1 MTNKRGF
8 NLIDDPWIPLGDGNV
23 SISEALLDAHTLPG
37 WPDGD
42 PGLAAAVMRTLT
54 VFAYRVTGMDQP
66 MGRSSFALEQRRLLD
81 EGRFDA
87 GAVARYIDRHRDR
100 FWLIGAPLNAPPFAQ
115 DRSLQVSKRDPVSK
129 AVTAWASGHNPVLG
143 PHADTDS
150 LDAAT
155 AAQRLVVLRYYSA
168 GGTHTPHPN
177 KPGRGRAHLKDAAL
191 RGTMSLHPHAE
202 TLARTLM
209 GHLVPLPHDAPD
221 FGAPFWE
228 SPPVA
233 DPLAGHQGQA
243 GLLEQLAA
251 RQDKTMLLH
260 HNEADGIRGFTIA
273 EGPGSASDLSSTDP
287 YLLYDE
293 NMLPRKPHLG
303 RDFWREAEAL
313 LNQTDDG
320 RANLS
325 AEILKWASSHADEQ
339 RIYEPSEF
347 SWAVVSHLGHQSVE
361 RLWTLSSAPHLLAL
375 FAPDASLR
383 ARRFLNEASSAEGMM
398 TKQTKE
404 LIKKVQAPTSKRK
417 TERRR
422 IYEQATCETARAE
435 FWTRSE
441 PDFWTAALSS
451 MTSDEQTRR
460 LRSHALAGYDTAT
473 AAMARDQRSLLFVE
487 ECRRWIAAWPR
498 AQRSARPNKE
508 AP

>member
-1 MTNKRGF
+1 MTSERGL
-8 NLIDDPWIPLGDGNV
+8 NLIDDPWIPMGGGDV

-42 PGLAAAVMRTLT
+42 PCLAAAVMRTLA

-66 MGRSSFALEQRRLLD
+66 MRRSRFALEQRRRLD

-87 GAVARYIDRHRDR
+87 GAVASYIDRHRDR
-100 FWLIGAPLNAPPFAQ
+100 FWLVGAPLDAPPFAQ
-115 DRSLQVSKRDPVSK
+115 DLSLQVLEPHPVSK

-168 GGTHTPHPN
+168 GGTNTPHPN
-177 KPGRGRAHLKDAAL
+177 KPGRGRAYLENAAL

-209 GHLVPLPHDAPD
+209 GHLVPLPHDAPG

-260 HNEADGIRGFTIA
+260 HNDVDGIHGFTIA
-273 EGPGSASDLSSTDP
+273 EGPGSARELSCTDP

-293 NMLPRKPHLG
+293 DMSPRKPRRG

-313 LNQTDDG
+313 LTHTDDG
-320 RANLS
+320 RAHLS
-325 AEILKWASSHADEQ
+325 AEILNWARDEHADEQ

-347 SWAVVSHLGHQSVE
+347 SWAVVSHLGDQSKE
-361 RLWTLSSAPHLLAL
+361 ILWALSSAPDLLAL
-375 FAPDASLR
+375 FAPEASLR
-383 ARRFLNEASSAEGMM
+383 ARRFLNQASSAEGAM
-398 TKQTKE
+398 TKQIAK
-404 LIKKVQAPTSKRK
+404 LRHQ
-417 TERRR
+417 TETMPVRPSDKAEV
-422 IYEQATCETARAE
+422 YASARAE
-435 FWTRSE
+435 FWTQAE
-441 PDFWTAALSS
+441 PDFWTAALRGI
-451 MTSDEQTRR
+451 TSDQQTRR
-460 LRSHALAGYDTAT
+460 LRSHALAGYDTST
-473 AAMARDQRSLLFVE
+473 APVARDQRSLLFVE

-498 AQRSARPNKE
+498 AQRGTRPNKE